1 MSVIWYK
8 VWYDL
13 WRNKLRTLLVVV
25 SIAVGVFAVG
35 TTFGLVEQLLPNMD
49 ASHRSTRP
57 AHATL
62 YTSRSLDRDTILALR
77 RVPGVA
83 SVEPLNEMEVRY
95 KLTPDGEWKKGDMVA
110 RDDYDHQTYD
120 VVQLRQGEWPKG
132 RNIGI
137 ERMHSPWYKIFIGSQ
152 VIFEIDGQ
160 PHTFPVTGIIR
171 HPFVPPP
178 SMYDLA
184 FFFGDAEMMELYG
197 IPLGRF
203 SVIKLCVAPY
213 TPDYARLVTSAV
225 KERLAQQGIGVD
237 AVMYQDPNKHWG
249 RVFMDGMS
257 LVLQVLAVLSMLLS
271 VVLVLNTL
279 TAIITQQTNQIGI
292 LKAIGGSG
300 LTITR
305 VYLAGVLVYGLLALA
320 IALPLG
326 ALVSFQSTRSFL
338 AMFNIDYDQFTISSR
353 TLIVQ
358 AISALVAPL
367 AAGLIPI
374 LGGATISVR
383 QAIASYGL
391 GGNFGSSW
399 IDRLVERIGRHF
411 LASYNAMALANTFR
425 RKARLI
431 LTELTLVTA
440 GVMFL
445 MVMSLSSSITATLD
459 KEFSLRNYDVLFNF
473 NNLQR
478 VDRMVALVQTI
489 PGVQKAD
496 MWLVFPVSILHQGQK
511 ALDAGLGSQIQGVP
525 VDDPMATPYMVA
537 GRWLLPGDRFA
548 VVMNR
553 DTAED
558 ENIRVG
564 EMIQLDMGPFGS
576 RDWQVVGLYQ
586 SFLMSG
592 GGYGVDAIYAPRPAV
607 FEASK
612 KVNKAATLL
621 VRTYRHGLEDV
632 NQIAASLED
641 TFDARHIEVDTSETL
656 PQTRITGEGSFSI
669 MVSMMLSLAI
679 IVAVVGGIGLMGS
692 LWIGVIERTKEIGIL
707 RAIGASSLN
716 ITGMFMLES
725 LIQGLMSW
733 LIAVPL
739 AYALG
744 PAMAS
749 ALGQVMFNFALIYA
763 FNGQA
768 VLVWLAV
775 IVVISLLASAIPA
788 HNAAQINIRQ
798 SLNYE

>member
-1 MSVIWYK
+1 MSVIWHK

-13 WRNKLRTLLVVV
+13 WRNKLRTLLVVI

-35 TTFGLVEQLLPNMD
+35 ATFGMVEQLLPNMD
-49 ASHRSTRP
+49 ASHRATAP

-62 YTSRSLDRDTILALR
+62 YVSRSLDRDTILALR

-83 SVEPLNEMEVRY
+83 DVEPLNEIEVRY
-95 KLTPDGEWKKGDMVA
+95 KLDPNGEWKKGEMLA

-120 VVQLRQGEWPKG
+120 VVQLRQGQWPKG
-132 RNIGI
+132 RSVGI
-137 ERMHSPWYKIFIGSQ
+137 ERMHSPFYKIFVGSR
-152 VIFEIDGQ
+152 VTFEIDGQ
-160 PHTFPVTGIIR
+160 PHTFPVTGVIR

-178 SMYDLA
+178 NMYDLA

-197 IPLGRF
+197 IPNGRF
-203 SVIKLCVAPY
+203 SVIKLCVSPY
-213 TPDYARLVTSAV
+213 SPDYARVVASAV

-237 AVMYQDPNKHWG
+237 AVMYQDPGKHWG
-249 RVFMDGMS
+249 RMFMDGMS

-320 IALPLG
+320 VALPLG
-326 ALVSFQSTRSFL
+326 ALVSFQATRAFL
-338 AMFNIDYDQFTISSR
+338 AMFNIDYDQFTLSPR
-353 TLIVQ
+353 TLGMQ
-358 AISALVAPL
+358 AIAALAVPL

-374 LGGATISVR
+374 LGGAAISVR

-391 GGNFGSSW
+391 GGDFGSSW
-399 IDRLVERIGRHF
+399 LDRLIERIGRHF
-411 LASYNAMALANTFR
+411 LASYNAMALSNTFR
-425 RKARLI
+425 RKARLA
-431 LTELTLVTA
+431 LTQVTLVTA

-459 KEFSLRNYDVLFNF
+459 QEFSLRNYDVLFSF

-478 VDRMVALVQTI
+478 VDRTVSLVETI

-496 MWLVFPVSILHQGQK
+496 MWLVLPVSILHQGQK

-525 VDDPMATPYMVA
+525 VDDPMAMPYMVA
-537 GRWLLPGDRFA
+537 GRWLLPGDTFA

-558 ENIRVG
+558 EHIHLG
-564 EMIQLDMGPFGS
+564 ETIQLDMGPFG
-576 RDWQVVGLYQ
+576 RHDWQVVGLYQ

-612 KVNKAATLL
+612 KANKAATLL
-621 VRTYRHGLEDV
+621 VRTYPHGLNEV
-632 NQIAASLED
+632 NQIAARLED
-641 TFDARHIEVDTSETL
+641 AFDARHIEIDTTETL
-656 PQTRITGEGSFSI
+656 PQTRRTGEGSYSI
-669 MVSMMLSLAI
+669 MVWMMLVLAI

-707 RAIGASSLN
+707 RAIGASSVH

-733 LIAVPL
+733 AIAAPL
-739 AYALG
+739 AFLFG
-744 PAMAS
+744 PALSS
-749 ALGQVMFNFALIYA
+749 ALGRVMFQAALIYA
-763 FNGQA
+763 FNGPA
-768 VLVWLAV
+768 ALIWLGV
-775 IVVISLLASAIPA
+775 MVVIALLASAIPA